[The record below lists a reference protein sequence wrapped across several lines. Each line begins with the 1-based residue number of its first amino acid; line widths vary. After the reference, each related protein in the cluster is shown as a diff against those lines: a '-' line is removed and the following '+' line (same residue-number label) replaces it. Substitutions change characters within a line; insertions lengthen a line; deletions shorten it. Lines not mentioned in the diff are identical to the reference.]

1 MDRNEI
7 YDSISLEMRKDD
19 GYIEGVAQ
27 SRRIHSLSQEQRDA
41 LDAIDAFVKSS
52 AKQFVLGGVAG
63 SGKSTIIPYIQRL
76 YHHVR
81 VCAYT
86 GKAVTV
92 LLRKGIIGARTLHS
106 FLYRATTEKL
116 PSGEMATVFTPM
128 PDIMFGNISLVV
140 VDEASMVN
148 KEIYDLLS
156 SKHFKVI
163 YIGDH
168 FQLPPV
174 KDTFNIME
182 NPDFKM
188 EAVLRQNEHNPIIM
202 LATKARIGEPI
213 PYGKFGDSYH
223 TMNLQEKDLVKFNQV
238 ITWTNA
244 AKDHFNESIR
254 RILGY
259 NSNQPTAGD
268 KMIVK
273 VNCRA
278 KNLYNGQI
286 VYIHGMPAPC
296 QSQRL
301 WRVGLFDELAHNDAF
316 VMASTDSAIN
326 CVASV
331 HLTKEELDKLRMNPR
346 KKSGVVVH
354 LDWGYAI
361 TCHASQGSSWKKVA
375 VVDEKRH
382 KNFNEFNRWT
392 YTAITRAEEMVGI
405 YTI

>member
-1 MDRNEI
+1 M
-7 YDSISLEMRKDD
+7 
-19 GYIEGVAQ
+19 
-27 SRRIHSLSQEQRDA
+27 
-41 LDAIDAFVKSS
+41 KSS

-76 YHHVR
+76 YHHVQ

-116 PSGEMATVFTPM
+116 PSGEIATVFTPM

-273 VNCRA
+273 VNCRV

-331 HLTKEELDKLRMNPR
+331 HLTKEELDEAKRKTAELCKEINDPLMIEALTIDDENPYEHPNPFIFERIYYYSTMSDYARYNLAKKRLEEEGYKWNDKFNLNPNTDKSVELMKIYEYYNPDVAYLRNL
-346 KKSGVVVH
+346 K
-354 LDWGYAI
+354 
-361 TCHASQGSSWKKVA
+361 
-375 VVDEKRH
+375 
-382 KNFNEFNRWT
+382 
-392 YTAITRAEEMVGI
+392 
-405 YTI
+405 